1 MVRVYIFRNAS
12 NYYTY
17 SIDVENYNFIT
28 CMFVKLYRLYLFYN
42 ATMIVVSNVSS
53 KRIINFPF
61 LLRLFRVN
69 RSLRNNIYLS
79 NLTNIFNSIII
90 LCPSILFIV
99 RVTNYIFHAKI
110 FFIRN
115 KKDRKIF
122 LDPFPNRI

>member
-28 CMFVKLYRLYLFYN
+28 CMFVKIYLLYLIYN

-79 NLTNIFNSIII
+79 KTI
-90 LCPSILFIV
+90 
-99 RVTNYIFHAKI
+99 
-110 FFIRN
+110 
-115 KKDRKIF
+115 
-122 LDPFPNRI
+122 

>member
-28 CMFVKLYRLYLFYN
+28 CMFVKIYLLYLIYN

-79 NLTNIFNSIII
+79 NLTNIFNSIIR
-90 LCPSILFIV
+90 SI
-99 RVTNYIFHAKI
+99 
-110 FFIRN
+110 IRLIMN
-115 KKDRKIF
+115 CV
-122 LDPFPNRI
+122 LES

>member
-28 CMFVKLYRLYLFYN
+28 CMFVKIYLLYLIYN
-42 ATMIVVSNVSS
+42 ATMIVVVSNVSS

-79 NLTNIFNSIII
+79 NLTNIFNSIIR
-90 LCPSILFIV
+90 SI
-99 RVTNYIFHAKI
+99 
-110 FFIRN
+110 IRLIMN
-115 KKDRKIF
+115 CV
-122 LDPFPNRI
+122 LES

>member
-28 CMFVKLYRLYLFYN
+28 CIFVKIYLLYLIYN

-79 NLTNIFNSIII
+79 NLTNIFNSIIR
-90 LCPSILFIV
+90 SI
-99 RVTNYIFHAKI
+99 
-110 FFIRN
+110 IRLIMN
-115 KKDRKIF
+115 CV
-122 LDPFPNRI
+122 LES

>member
-17 SIDVENYNFIT
+17 SIDVENYNFIA
-28 CMFVKLYRLYLFYN
+28 CMFVKIYLLYLIYN

-79 NLTNIFNSIII
+79 NLTNIFNSIIR
-90 LCPSILFIV
+90 SI
-99 RVTNYIFHAKI
+99 
-110 FFIRN
+110 IRLIMN
-115 KKDRKIF
+115 CV
-122 LDPFPNRI
+122 LES

>member
-28 CMFVKLYRLYLFYN
+28 CMFVKIYLLYLIYN

-79 NLTNIFNSIII
+79 NLTNIFNSIIW
-90 LCPSILFIV
+90 SI
-99 RVTNYIFHAKI
+99 
-110 FFIRN
+110 IRLIMN
-115 KKDRKIF
+115 CV
-122 LDPFPNRI
+122 LES

>member
-28 CMFVKLYRLYLFYN
+28 CMFVKIYLLYLIYN
-42 ATMIVVSNVSS
+42 ATMIVVSNISS

-79 NLTNIFNSIII
+79 NLTNIFNSIIR
-90 LCPSILFIV
+90 SI
-99 RVTNYIFHAKI
+99 
-110 FFIRN
+110 IRLIMN
-115 KKDRKIF
+115 CV
-122 LDPFPNRI
+122 LES